1 MDQAQVTLDNY
12 TALAV
17 ATESRIAKIEGVG
30 PLTLHATL
38 DTAILMSEVL
48 DKFKKFIFYGRAF
61 DQNEMAA
68 QFANI
73 ASTAEF
79 LSQFVAAGQWQ
90 NPNDVQEVQLPDE
103 IAERLKNL
111 TVDVDPRIF
120 HGIVGAFTESGE
132 LLQPLQHALEGKPFD
147 KPNLVEEVGDANWY
161 LNGVLADALGVPV
174 GQVLATN
181 IKKLQDKQKGRYKG
195 GTFNAEAAQQE
206 NRDLTAERSVL
217 EAGSKSA

>member
-1 MDQAQVTLDNY
+1 MEQVQVTIDNY

-17 ATESRIAKIEGVG
+17 ATESRVAEIKGVG

-68 QFANI
+68 QLDNI
-73 ASTAEF
+73 AQTAGF

-90 NPNDVQEVQLPDE
+90 NPNDIEEVDLPAE
-103 IAERLKNL
+103 FRERLAKLSVN
-111 TVDVDPRIF
+111 VDPRIF
-120 HGIVGAFTESGE
+120 HGIVGAFTEAGE
-132 LLQPLQHALEGKPFD
+132 LLQPLQHAMEGKLFD

-181 IKKLQDKQKGRYKG
+181 IKKLQDKAKGRYKG
-195 GTFNAEAAQQE
+195 GTFSAEAAQQE
-206 NRDLTAERSVL
+206 NRDLAAERVVL
-217 EAGSKSA
+217 EEGSKPA